1 MLAAFGSYLLAP
13 VIWIKIALV
22 GVIAISTASWFPVLR
37 AKSFQAFEG
46 QSGVVMAVGSAANL
60 SNLFVPLVLGRLADW
75 LGLSTAMWVLALGP
89 LALLIGLPRE
99 R

>member
-13 VIWIKIALV
+13 VIWIKIVLV
-22 GVIAISTASWFPVLR
+22 GVVSISTASWFPVLR
-37 AKSFQAFEG
+37 AKSFQTVEG
-46 QSGVVMAVGSAANL
+46 QSSVVMAVGSAANL
-60 SNLFVPLVLGRLADW
+60 SSLFAPLVLGWLADW
-75 LGLSTAMWVLALGP
+75 LGLSTAIWVLALGP